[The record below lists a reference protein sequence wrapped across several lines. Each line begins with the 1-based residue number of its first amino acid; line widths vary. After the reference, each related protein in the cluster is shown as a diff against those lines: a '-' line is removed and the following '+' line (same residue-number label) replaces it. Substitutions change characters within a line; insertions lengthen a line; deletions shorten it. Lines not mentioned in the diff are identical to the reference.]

1 MIYRMS
7 SSKIFSFLL
16 FLLLFATPSKSQ
28 NIYIETAK
36 KYSTQTVDYQKFI
49 EEKIVQK
56 DILRCPEPIKMTLKP
71 PFKVYADSAY
81 FLWFVHPYYAK
92 KYEQEILFTLKT
104 TNLSEEVLQKPITIQ
119 NANQFTLYRNQFP
132 SHEKNVI
139 VQINLE
145 NINSCD
151 AQLITWLGEAEQ
163 QPINDKISEILT
175 ANQSKKNALFY
186 FALSIFFLEQELYTD
201 AQHCV
206 LNTLQIA
213 TPKEKNTYQKIVTTF
228 QAIQYQKLVL
238 EEKKK

>member
-92 KYEQEILFTLKT
+92 KYEQERVTASEVDYSKNLLNKIKLFDY
-104 TNLSEEVLQKPITIQ
+104 VD
-119 NANQFTLYRNQFP
+119 
-132 SHEKNVI
+132 V
-139 VQINLE
+139 
-145 NINSCD
+145 
-151 AQLITWLGEAEQ
+151 
-163 QPINDKISEILT
+163 
-175 ANQSKKNALFY
+175 
-186 FALSIFFLEQELYTD
+186 LYT
-201 AQHCV
+201 
-206 LNTLQIA
+206 T
-213 TPKEKNTYQKIVTTF
+213 K
-228 QAIQYQKLVL
+228 
-238 EEKKK
+238 